1 MLILDTDAASVLAK
15 GELLEETLE
24 LFDEV
29 YITPKVETELEKPI
43 EYGYNYPE
51 KIFSKVETVNVQKE
65 EKKKYREW
73 FDIPTVDKGEI
84 EAIAVA
90 ENRDEIFFTMD
101 KKAKEF
107 SKEKGIQNLSFNN
120 LIKLLYKRDIA
131 SKKKLNNSINLIEEK
146 DNRKINKEEI
156 VDSLGQ

>member
-24 LFDEV
+24 LFEEV

-43 EYGYNYPE
+43 EYGYDYPE
-51 KIFSKVETVNVQKE
+51 KVFSKVEATNVQKE

-73 FDIPTVDKGEI
+73 FDTSTVDKGEI

-90 ENRDEIFFTMD
+90 ENRDAIFFTMD

-107 SKEKGIQNLSFNN
+107 TEEKGVQNISFNN
-120 LIKLLYKRDIA
+120 LAKIFYKRDIA
-131 SKKKLNNSINLIEEK
+131 TKEKLESSINMIEEK
-146 DNRKINKEEI
+146 DNRKINKNKI
-156 VDSLGQ
+156 LGSLEQ